1 MAHWLKKNPPSVGY
15 SVGYSGAELAWW
27 AGVKFQNRGD
37 SLQVKGVRKDLKAA
51 GKAQGCRRLL

>member
-1 MAHWLKKNPPSVGY
+1 MAHWLKKNPP

-27 AGVKFQNRGD
+27 AGVKFQNGGD